1 MKVHTGANIPG
12 NGHGIKLQLIER
24 KGVVFLK
31 GAMSPFQN
39 GTRHLLYIDSCNLD
53 ACPLVCFAE
62 TVAVF

>member
-24 KGVVFLK
+24 KDVVFLK

-39 GTRHLLYIDSCNLD
+39 GTRHLL
-53 ACPLVCFAE
+53 
-62 TVAVF
+62 